1 MVEAGMPAME
11 AIRAATL
18 DAATLLGMQDKLGT
32 IEAGKVSDIIAV
44 PQDPTQDI
52 ATMER
57 VSFVMKNGVM
67 YKEPD

>member
-1 MVEAGMPAME
+1 MPAME